1 MEECIVKKIRVS
13 MFVLVLFITV
23 ICNAHSVYAEEIRIG
38 VIDTGIND
46 QYFESGQISEGKNYV
61 FENTGTKDIL
71 GHGTR
76 IASLILRNDMFKS
89 ASKHSENMVNKIVL
103 IPLVY
108 QSKYPSGVL
117 KNSGVEGLCKA
128 IYDGINVYDCKILC
142 ISSGINKD
150 DEKLSEAIAYAE
162 KQGVIVVAAV
172 GNDNIAFPERLF
184 YPAAYETVIG
194 VGSIDDKNVIA
205 DFSQRSGVSLVDFGV
220 NLNTINHNGE
230 VSVVSGTSY
239 STGIVVGTVARLLD
253 EFPTLTPKQVREI
266 LFTTANDLGEK
277 GYDEIYGWGTINL
290 EGAIRKAKKLN
301 ESNNIID
308 ELPKDMYFQD
318 IVYA

>member
-1 MEECIVKKIRVS
+1 MRRIKVS
-13 MFVLVLFITV
+13 MFVLVLFV
-23 ICNAHSVYAEEIRIG
+23 IFIYSAPSVYAEEIRIG

-46 QYFESGQISEGKNYV
+46 QYFESEQISEGKNYV

-76 IASLILRNDMFKS
+76 IASLILGNDLLKS
-89 ASKHSENMVNKIVL
+89 ASKHSESSVNKIVL

-128 IYDGINVYDCKILC
+128 IYDGINIYDCKILC
-142 ISSGINKD
+142 ISSGINMD

-162 KQGVIVVAAV
+162 KHGVIVVAAV
-172 GNDNIAFPERLF
+172 GNDNITSPERVF

-205 DFSQRSGVSLVDFGV
+205 NFSQRKGVSLVDLGV
-220 NLNTINHNGE
+220 NLNTIDHNGE
-230 VSVVSGTSY
+230 VSIVSGTSY
-239 STGIVVGTVARLLD
+239 STGIVVGTIAHLLE
-253 EFPTLTPKQVREI
+253 EFPTLTPKELREI
-266 LFTTANDLGEK
+266 LFTTARDLGEK
-277 GYDEIYGWGTINL
+277 GFDEIYGWGTINL
-290 EGAIRKAKKLN
+290 DDAIPEAKRLN
-301 ESNNIID
+301 EDNNIID
-308 ELPKDMYFQD
+308 ELPKGLYYED